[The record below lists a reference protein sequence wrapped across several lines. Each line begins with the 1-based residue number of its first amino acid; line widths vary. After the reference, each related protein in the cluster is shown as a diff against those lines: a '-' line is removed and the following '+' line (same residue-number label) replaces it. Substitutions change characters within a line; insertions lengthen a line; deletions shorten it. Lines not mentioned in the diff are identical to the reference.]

1 MLIGLRC
8 DAAMRRDSEKTLAI
22 SAARLALA
30 VVGVVVVRVVDA
42 GAL

>member
-1 MLIGLRC
+1 MK
-8 DAAMRRDSEKTLAI
+8 RDFSKTLAI

-42 GAL
+42 VAL